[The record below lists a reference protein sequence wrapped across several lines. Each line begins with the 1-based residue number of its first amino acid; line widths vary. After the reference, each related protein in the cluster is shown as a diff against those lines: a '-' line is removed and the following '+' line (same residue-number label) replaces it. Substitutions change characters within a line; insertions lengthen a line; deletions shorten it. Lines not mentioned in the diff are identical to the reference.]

1 MSVIGDLASGIFVDE
16 FDSDT
21 GIATSGSIQAWL
33 ENNLGQLNNLIYKD
47 FSGVD
52 AELDTEAQSIHK
64 ELYMYNY
71 YTKQSRNALRGI
83 TSSTSDNKILSL
95 KDGES
100 SVTFVNRNEVAKV
113 YRGLAND
120 SKDKIDGLVA
130 KYNIYQATPRQ
141 VGGIDGIF
149 LSGQSY

>member
-21 GIATSGSIQAWL
+21 DIATSGSIQAWL

-120 SKDKIDGLVA
+120 SKGKLDGLVA
-130 KYNIYQATPRQ
+130 SYNIYEAAPQQ
-141 VGGIDGIF
+141 IGGLEG
-149 LSGQSY
+149 LLYTGQPY